1 MSDAIYKNRTILVV
15 DDEERMAR
23 FIRLNLEQ
31 DGFHVVEA
39 HRGMQ
44 AIEAVRVDM
53 PDVVVLDVM
62 MPDLDGFETC
72 RRLKADDSTSQIP
85 VIFLTSLSEV
95 SDKVKGFQAGGVD
108 FITKPFQIEEVLARV
123 DTHLTIRR
131 LQVRLEATNTE
142 LQIRNNELQ
151 EALATIKTLS
161 GLVPICAWCNSKIK
175 DESNRWVSVTE
186 YLQKKTD
193 AQLSHGICPDCMAKL
208 EADQL

>member
-1 MSDAIYKNRTILVV
+1 MTIPRPKDVILIIDDNITNISVLV
-15 DDEERMAR
+15 EYLKSQEYETITA
-23 FIRLNLEQ
+23 LN
-31 DGFHVVEA
+31 GEA
-39 HRGMQ
+39 GLKR
-44 AIEAVRVDM
+44 ASFAK
-53 PDVVVLDVM
+53 PDLILLDVM

-72 RRLKADDSTSQIP
+72 RRLKADDSTEQIP

-131 LQVRLEATNTE
+131 LQVRLELANTE
-142 LQIRNNELQ
+142 LQIRNDELQ
-151 EALATIKTLS
+151 EALTTIKTIS

-175 DESNRWVSVTE
+175 DENSRWVSVTE

-193 AQLSHGICPDCMAKL
+193 VQLSHGICPDCMAKM
-208 EADQL
+208 EAGKL